1 MSSTSDIN
9 QFVDIDGPWPFTRP
23 TLVILEDVPGW
34 AIAAE
39 EERFMGPLG
48 LLALRVDARPVLNF
62 NPDLVTVDF
71 ASVAADIVDHGT
83 GLALFIPGYPVGGA
97 DDAII
102 DEDGEVS
109 VRGVCHDDYGSAELW
124 AEGLATHGIECRR
137 ERIGDEVWER
147 YRQQYFFAVGKG
159 IDYDL

>member
-1 MSSTSDIN
+1 MSPISDTH

-23 TLVILEDVPGW
+23 TLAILEGVPRW

-39 EERFMGPLG
+39 EERLMGPLG

-62 NPDLVTVDF
+62 NPDLVTAEF
-71 ASVAADIVDHGT
+71 AAVAADIVDHGP

-97 DDAII
+97 DDDII
-102 DEDGEVS
+102 GEDGEVV
-109 VRGVCHDDYGSAELW
+109 VRGACYDDYGSAELW
-124 AEGLATHGIECRR
+124 AEGLAAHGIECRR
-137 ERIGDEVWER
+137 VRISDEAWER

-159 IDYDL
+159 VDYDV